1 MGVRMKYW
9 ANIVTLA
16 ITPLLIAAAPTSLLG
31 QAAPDPQPDNEII
44 VTAMGEKGYKLTPEK
59 LRDAARAFD
68 AHRAEFAPNARLLWR
83 FRPANSAQ
91 GVRLA
96 LRGDNENIPVEVGE
110 EGAFTLPQSKLLT
123 GHYRLVSSAKPG
135 AIRITPLAGSP
146 GSTLT
151 NYRMGDARLTCEV
164 FVGFMRSEMGLF
176 SRAGFSALG
185 GCAGKRIGMMAGTDH
200 PVAAVTIDGWPNKVE
215 IAKDGHGFHV
225 PFYDRS
231 ISDDQHIRVTY
242 RP

>member
-1 MGVRMKYW
+1 MKYLTNF
-9 ANIVTLA
+9 APLA
-16 ITPLLIAAAPTSLLG
+16 VTPLLIAAAPP
-31 QAAPDPQPDNEII
+31 AADPQPDNEIV
-44 VTAMGEKGYKLTPEK
+44 VTAMGEKGYTLTPEK

-83 FRPANSAQ
+83 FRPAESAR

-96 LRGDNENIPVEVGE
+96 LRGDNENIAVEMGE

-123 GHYRLVSSAKPG
+123 GHYRLVSSAKSG
-135 AIRITPLAGSP
+135 TVRITPLAGSP

-176 SRAGFSALG
+176 TRAGFSALG
-185 GCAGKRIGMMAGTDH
+185 GCSGKRIDMMANTDH
-200 PVAAVTIDGWPNKVE
+200 PVANVTIDGWPHKVE
-215 IAKDGHGFHV
+215 IATNSQSFRV
-225 PFYDRS
+225 PFYDHS
-231 ISDDQHIRVTY
+231 ISNDSHIHVTY

>member
-1 MGVRMKYW
+1 
-9 ANIVTLA
+9 
-16 ITPLLIAAAPTSLLG
+16 
-31 QAAPDPQPDNEII
+31 
-44 VTAMGEKGYKLTPEK
+44 
-59 LRDAARAFD
+59 
-68 AHRAEFAPNARLLWR
+68 
-83 FRPANSAQ
+83 
-91 GVRLA
+91 
-96 LRGDNENIPVEVGE
+96 VGE